1 MAKRNDSCSNVGTR
15 YNEIEESRCNL
26 CVQTTYQT
34 KNSKHLKK
42 IHESIL
48 RNLPQIKQTSTRN
61 LIINRS
67 QTKCCFE
74 ILHLELN
81 YKEKKPNLIPN
92 PKP

>member
-15 YNEIEESRCNL
+15 YNEIEQSRCNL

-48 RNLPQIKQTSTRN
+48 RNTYHKLNKQAQQIK
-61 LIINRS
+61 
-67 QTKCCFE
+67 
-74 ILHLELN
+74 
-81 YKEKKPNLIPN
+81 
-92 PKP
+92 